1 MNQALRFFF
10 IGMGLVLARP
20 RVLLL
25 LVLVSLFMALPVA
38 IPAWMSADTHLA
50 HVSAYPGD
58 AAPDFLHEVPGWLL
72 DEWARADSNWRDL
85 IRNGMAPALLLA
97 SLLGLLFA
105 GGWMHSALHGR
116 GEHGPAAF
124 FRGGGSHF
132 FPFVRTW
139 LLGLPIFF
147 GITWLIW
154 STPGE
159 WVMGLFLPEGKPGMA
174 ASETTARFVE
184 HGREIL
190 YVLMLLFTEAMLDV
204 ARADLVARDGRF
216 SLWALLRAFLIMLRQ
231 PHVVM
236 TLLGA
241 GIILEGLWLVGIPA
255 MVNGLHWPL
264 WSLVLLIPLG
274 RISMRGARWAGLAL
288 WISGRNHEPDQAAE
302 KDGIPEV
309 SDESEPPIMPTTQ
322 HGTTWVTDSVT
333 PPANDT
339 TN

>member
-1 MNQALRFFF
+1 
-10 IGMGLVLARP
+10 
-20 RVLLL
+20 
-25 LVLVSLFMALPVA
+25 
-38 IPAWMSADTHLA
+38 
-50 HVSAYPGD
+50 
-58 AAPDFLHEVPGWLL
+58 
-72 DEWARADSNWRDL
+72 
-85 IRNGMAPALLLA
+85 
-97 SLLGLLFA
+97 
-105 GGWMHSALHGR
+105 
-116 GEHGPAAF
+116 
-124 FRGGGSHF
+124 
-132 FPFVRTW
+132 
-139 LLGLPIFF
+139 
-147 GITWLIW
+147 
-154 STPGE
+154 
-159 WVMGLFLPEGKPGMA
+159 
-174 ASETTARFVE
+174 
-184 HGREIL
+184 
-190 YVLMLLFTEAMLDV
+190 
-204 ARADLVARDGRF
+204 
-216 SLWALLRAFLIMLRQ
+216 LLRAFLIMLRQ